1 MTRLRLF
8 LCRSHGYTSMA
19 GRAGA
24 SQDAPVSS
32 MAGKANP
39 VRSAT
44 REISLSSGGIKTSHT
59 GGCHY
64 GYDPQPESPVT
75 HRSL

>member
-1 MTRLRLF
+1 
-8 LCRSHGYTSMA
+8 
-19 GRAGA
+19 
-24 SQDAPVSS
+24 

-59 GGCHY
+59 GGCLY
-64 GYDPQPESPVT
+64 GYDPRPDSPVT
-75 HRSL
+75 YRSL